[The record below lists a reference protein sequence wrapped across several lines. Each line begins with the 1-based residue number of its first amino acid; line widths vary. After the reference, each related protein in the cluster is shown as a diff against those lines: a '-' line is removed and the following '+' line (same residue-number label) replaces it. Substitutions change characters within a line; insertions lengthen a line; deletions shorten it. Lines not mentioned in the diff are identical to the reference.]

1 MQRVQ
6 QGVTLIELMMVALT
20 VSILM
25 TVAMPVYQGYLV
37 QARKNAAM
45 FACAV
50 NRSANMAALQS
61 GAELPAANASGCA
74 QELP

>member
-1 MQRVQ
+1 MQRIQ

-20 VSILM
+20 ISILM

-37 QARKNAAM
+37 QVHKNAAM

-50 NRSANMAALQS
+50 NRAANMELQQS
-61 GAELPAANASGCA
+61 GADLPPVATSHC
-74 QELP
+74 E